1 MSVLGEITIPIIR
14 YHDIMKQPFLT
25 YEIRVKNMS
34 ED

>member
-1 MSVLGEITIPIIR
+1 MSVHREVTIPIIK
-14 YHDIMKQPFLT
+14 YHDIDGQPFLT